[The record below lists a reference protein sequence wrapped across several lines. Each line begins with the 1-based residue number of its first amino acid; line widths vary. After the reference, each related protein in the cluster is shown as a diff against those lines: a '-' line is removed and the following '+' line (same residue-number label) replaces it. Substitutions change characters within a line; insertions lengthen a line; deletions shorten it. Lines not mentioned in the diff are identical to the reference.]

1 MRVRRIVETF
11 HQRMPLQRRLNDSAL
26 HSSTTSVDESH
37 FPQTRLVRRI
47 HVLFNNRFDV
57 LRPERMEIDRI
68 LNRDRAW

>member
-1 MRVRRIVETF
+1 MRLGRIVKGF
-11 HQRMPLQRRLNDSAL
+11 HQRMLLERGLNDSAL

-57 LRPERMEIDRI
+57 LRAERMEIDRI

>member
-1 MRVRRIVETF
+1 MRLGCIVKGF
-11 HQRMPLQRRLNDSAL
+11 HQRMLLERGLNDSAL

-57 LRPERMEIDRI
+57 LRAERMEIDRI